1 MNWHTKSQGP
11 KKKCA
16 HFTRERIHSC
26 SVDTARNKGSFT
38 SIALWSVQ
46 SFFSPTVC
54 TIQTIYETWSIN
66 HRRGKF
72 LSIIFE
78 FLTWKMVA
86 FLLKSR
92 ANFSSVK
99 QTKKRNRSVEAC
111 RCTTC
116 FWNVLIGFPNPFY
129 GSQLR
134 FITSKLISGGLLYC
148 LLIYTS
154 CVKNHYLNRLSIQFY
169 VMGRFLVKCPNTWF
183 CEV

>member
-1 MNWHTKSQGP
+1 MCHFWPVWKLPSPHICFKKSTTCVGSLISTKHMDKYFIRP
-11 KKKCA
+11 LLY
-16 HFTRERIHSC
+16 
-26 SVDTARNKGSFT
+26 SFANN
-38 SIALWSVQ
+38 I
-46 SFFSPTVC
+46 C

-148 LLIYTS
+148 LLKGVFTKPCKS
-154 CVKNHYLNRLSIQFY
+154 
-169 VMGRFLVKCPNTWF
+169 
-183 CEV
+183 